1 MGHLCVELKRHHEP
15 YMMSL
20 RLVRPN
26 SPMGMVSKA
35 GEYKRSK
42 GSKALRS
49 VLVNIPP
56 SNKSSQ
62 LPLPSLPILP
72 GTDSRPVGNGLP
84 PIPES
89 LPSSSNAH
97 PANTRLRPK
106 KKSPK
111 ITLMDSYLQALLIKL

>member
-1 MGHLCVELKRHHEP
+1 M
-15 YMMSL
+15 
-20 RLVRPN
+20 
-26 SPMGMVSKA
+26 
-35 GEYKRSK
+35 EYECNKGLLPLW

-49 VLVNIPP
+49 VLVNIPPP

-111 ITLMDSYLQALLIKL
+111 ITLMVNPVFLDSPLYPCFSFTACWFPLFQDSYLQALLIKL

>member
-1 MGHLCVELKRHHEP
+1 M
-15 YMMSL
+15 
-20 RLVRPN
+20 
-26 SPMGMVSKA
+26 
-35 GEYKRSK
+35 EYEYNKGLLPLW

-49 VLVNIPP
+49 VLVNIPPP

-106 KKSPK
+106 SCFLGFSSISMFLLHCLLVSPV
-111 ITLMDSYLQALLIKL
+111 SGFLLASSFN